1 MQVFGRLI
9 PCLCGS
15 PGRQVAHA
23 RPVKRWRGV
32 LWMRIV
38 RAIEQNLHAESHHQ
52 NNLAYRNV
60 RRFLNETSGEG
71 NWDTERRS
79 PLP

>member
-1 MQVFGRLI
+1 
-9 PCLCGS
+9 
-15 PGRQVAHA
+15 
-23 RPVKRWRGV
+23 
-32 LWMRIV
+32 MRIV